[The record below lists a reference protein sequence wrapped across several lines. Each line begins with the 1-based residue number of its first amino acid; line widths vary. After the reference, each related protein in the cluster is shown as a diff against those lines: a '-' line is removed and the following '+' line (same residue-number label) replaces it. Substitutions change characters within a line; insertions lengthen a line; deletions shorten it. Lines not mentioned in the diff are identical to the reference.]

1 MRIRTTTGPNATPP
15 PGRNKDSNN
24 QQHPQQIATAGA
36 TIGDRHAGPPPQSL
50 KSVASITVITVVPA
64 GGDR

>member
-15 PGRNKDSNN
+15 PGRNKYSNN
-24 QQHPQQIATAGA
+24 QQYPQQIATASA
-36 TIGDRHAGPPPQSL
+36 TIGDRHAGPPPRSL
-50 KSVASITVITVVPA
+50 RSVASITAITVVDG

>member
-15 PGRNKDSNN
+15 PGRNKNSNN
-24 QQHPQQIATAGA
+24 QHCPQQVTTVTPGA
-36 TIGDRHAGPPPQSL
+36 TIGDRHVAAPPLRP
-50 KSVASITVITVVPA
+50 VASITAITVVPG

>member
-15 PGRNKDSNN
+15 PGRNKNRNN
-24 QQHPQQIATAGA
+24 HQRPQQIATVTAGV
-36 TIGDRHAGPPPQSL
+36 TIGDRHAAAPPL
-50 KSVASITVITVVPA
+50 RSVASITAITVVPG